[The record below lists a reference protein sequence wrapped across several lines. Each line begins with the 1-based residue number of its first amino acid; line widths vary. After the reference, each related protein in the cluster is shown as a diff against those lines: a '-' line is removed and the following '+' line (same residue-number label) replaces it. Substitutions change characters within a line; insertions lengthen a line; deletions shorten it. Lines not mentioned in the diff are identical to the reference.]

1 MRVKS
6 RWTCA
11 WSWLASVLLA
21 LGLSGTTTWAA
32 SSGDFVT
39 TDTRFWVD
47 TTGRATIED
56 VARVPADAI
65 QALER
70 PRSFEIDR
78 GALWLRY
85 PLPALD
91 PARRW
96 YLVLEGGAFTN
107 RATLYTPTADGQWR
121 PQEAGDHLPVSSWS
135 HPDRMPVFTLEG
147 SAGTVVWLRLENHPA
162 PLSPSLRL
170 LDERD
175 LQLARDRSLLSLGI
189 YLGFG
194 LLVLFLGWVHVRL
207 YGDRVFLAYVAYVTC
222 MLGFQIAFTG
232 LGGLFFWPN
241 LPRWNDAAPALF
253 MLWLTGAGIWFVR
266 EVSALSRHSRR
277 LYRLATVWSL
287 FGFTYPILYFF
298 FLSPA
303 AFKLLNLYGLLS
315 VLLSFALCIWAWRK
329 GEIYAGWIA
338 LGFLPLHLAYPF
350 PALRSAGV
358 LPDSWATQ
366 YAVLI
371 GSALEIPLLLYILH
385 RRAKDFN
392 ENRARMRVIDSTDPL
407 TGLTAL
413 PVLLVRLHDA
423 IRRARRSRQE
433 CALVLVELSNHAEI
447 VAAEG
452 RLMGDRALVVA
463 ASQLSSVVRDI
474 DTVCRVSNTRFAL
487 LIEAPYRSALLAVL
501 AQHIIAKGL
510 AGAHPVPLHLSPRFR
525 VVTLALPDRSGSAP
539 IAEEMDVEQMLQRL
553 HRALDRLEP
562 KKVVLHLPL
571 PTPAPA
577 SAAASAQT
585 A

>member
-11 WSWLASVLLA
+11 WSWLASVVLA

-170 LDERD
+170 QDERD

-266 EVSALSRHSRR
+266 EVSALSRHSPR

-338 LGFLPLHLAYPF
+338 LGFMPLHLAYPF

-463 ASQLSSVVRDI
+463 ARWWNMPGL
-474 DTVCRVSNTRFAL
+474 VCRPCC
-487 LIEAPYRSALLAVL
+487 I
-501 AQHIIAKGL
+501 G
-510 AGAHPVPLHLSPRFR
+510 
-525 VVTLALPDRSGSAP
+525 DRSP
-539 IAEEMDVEQMLQRL
+539 ICPSIGYAWV
-553 HRALDRLEP
+553 
-562 KKVVLHLPL
+562 
-571 PTPAPA
+571 
-577 SAAASAQT
+577 AAAIVD
-585 A
+585 

>member
-189 YLGFG
+189 
-194 LLVLFLGWVHVRL
+194 
-207 YGDRVFLAYVAYVTC
+207 
-222 MLGFQIAFTG
+222 
-232 LGGLFFWPN
+232 
-241 LPRWNDAAPALF
+241 
-253 MLWLTGAGIWFVR
+253 
-266 EVSALSRHSRR
+266 
-277 LYRLATVWSL
+277 
-287 FGFTYPILYFF
+287 
-298 FLSPA
+298 
-303 AFKLLNLYGLLS
+303 
-315 VLLSFALCIWAWRK
+315 
-329 GEIYAGWIA
+329 
-338 LGFLPLHLAYPF
+338 
-350 PALRSAGV
+350 
-358 LPDSWATQ
+358 
-366 YAVLI
+366 
-371 GSALEIPLLLYILH
+371 
-385 RRAKDFN
+385 
-392 ENRARMRVIDSTDPL
+392 
-407 TGLTAL
+407 
-413 PVLLVRLHDA
+413 
-423 IRRARRSRQE
+423 
-433 CALVLVELSNHAEI
+433 
-447 VAAEG
+447 
-452 RLMGDRALVVA
+452 
-463 ASQLSSVVRDI
+463 
-474 DTVCRVSNTRFAL
+474 
-487 LIEAPYRSALLAVL
+487 
-501 AQHIIAKGL
+501 
-510 AGAHPVPLHLSPRFR
+510 
-525 VVTLALPDRSGSAP
+525 
-539 IAEEMDVEQMLQRL
+539 
-553 HRALDRLEP
+553 
-562 KKVVLHLPL
+562 
-571 PTPAPA
+571 
-577 SAAASAQT
+577 
-585 A
+585 

>member
-11 WSWLASVLLA
+11 WSWLASVVLA

-170 LDERD
+170 QDERD

-232 LGGLFFWPN
+232 
-241 LPRWNDAAPALF
+241 
-253 MLWLTGAGIWFVR
+253 TGR
-266 EVSALSRHSRR
+266 
-277 LYRLATVWSL
+277 
-287 FGFTYPILYFF
+287 
-298 FLSPA
+298 
-303 AFKLLNLYGLLS
+303 
-315 VLLSFALCIWAWRK
+315 
-329 GEIYAGWIA
+329 
-338 LGFLPLHLAYPF
+338 
-350 PALRSAGV
+350 
-358 LPDSWATQ
+358 
-366 YAVLI
+366 
-371 GSALEIPLLLYILH
+371 PLLLAEPAALERRGARAVHALAH
-385 RRAKDFN
+385 RGGDLV
-392 ENRARMRVIDSTDPL
+392 RARGQR
-407 TGLTAL
+407 AL
-413 PVLLVRLHDA
+413 KTQPASIPAGHGMVPVRLHLSDSLFLLPQPGCLQAAEPVWSAVGSAELRSVHLGLAQRRDLCRLDRAGLPAAAPGLPVSGAAQRRRPAGQLGHA
-423 IRRARRSRQE
+423 IRRA
-433 CALVLVELSNHAEI
+433 
-447 VAAEG
+447 
-452 RLMGDRALVVA
+452 
-463 ASQLSSVVRDI
+463 
-474 DTVCRVSNTRFAL
+474 
-487 LIEAPYRSALLAVL
+487 
-501 AQHIIAKGL
+501 
-510 AGAHPVPLHLSPRFR
+510 
-525 VVTLALPDRSGSAP
+525 
-539 IAEEMDVEQMLQRL
+539 
-553 HRALDRLEP
+553 DRLGAGNSAAA
-562 KKVVLHLPL
+562 LH
-571 PTPAPA
+571 PAPA
-577 SAAASAQT
+577 RQGLQREPRTHARHRQHRSAHRPDRAARAAGAPARCHSPRTTQPPGVCAGARGT
-585 A
+585 LEPRRNRRGRGPR